1 MFVGSEKEDLD
12 WRMSLPGG
20 VLRCIALIELVVQGI
35 DDLVKNVVHSA
46 AMFPPDDYR
55 QVYEILTAVENRE
68 VVVLWSK
75 TLWEQIVQGES
86 IDAIEEFIKNQVSFS
101 S

>member
-1 MFVGSEKEDLD
+1 M
-12 WRMSLPGG
+12 
-20 VLRCIALIELVVQGI
+20 RCIALIELVVQGI